1 MANEVFAN
9 GREIACK
16 AGSGKSPG
24 CFPDVCF
31 TPPDKTPA
39 TPLGVPIPYPNFAMA
54 SDTTE
59 GSKSVKISGKE
70 VMLRDK
76 SNFKKSSGDEAAKP
90 TTKKGLL
97 TSVVQGKAYF
107 ASWSGD
113 VKIEKENVVR
123 HLDLTSHNHA
133 CVNPNALVIPYQD
146 TQQPGKACP
155 DYKLEAAAAC
165 SPPGTK
171 PVRRKVRS
179 GKNRGKLVPNG
190 LNCDEKCKKAKTC
203 VLVPKDKDKEQ
214 CCNPDTTGDHL
225 IEDHM
230 TAGAKDFTK
239 KFQNKTPGLY
249 GGAPCMCVNRS
260 RYKGKHGVAHG
271 VRGVIEDALIGQD
284 LKYSKAKE
292 MALLSFHL
300 ANPGHKCD
308 LKCIES
314 QLDDFYGPE
323 EKNCNEPERKQPLK
337 KRQRTDAKARVSQ
350 HTATPSAGGTT

>member
-1 MANEVFAN
+1 MANDVFAN

-16 AGSGKSPG
+16 AASGKSPG

-39 TPLGVPIPYPNFAMA
+39 TPLGVPIPYPNFALA

-76 SNFKKSSGDEAAKP
+76 SNFKKSSGNEAAKP

-107 ASWSGD
+107 SSWSGD

-123 HLDLTSHNHA
+123 HMDMTSHNHA

-146 TQQPGKACP
+146 TQTPGKTCPNYQKDAVDAC
-155 DYKLEAAAAC
+155 KN
-165 SPPGTK
+165 PGSKTAY
-171 PVRRKVRS
+171 RKVKA
-179 GKNRGKLVPNG
+179 GKNKGKLVPSG
-190 LNCDEKCKKAKTC
+190 LHCDEKCKKAKTC
-203 VLVPKDKDKEQ
+203 VLVAKEDDKAK
-214 CCNPDTTGDHL
+214 CCSPDTTGDHL

-230 TAGAKDFTK
+230 TAGAKDFEK
-239 KFQNKTPGLY
+239 KFKNKTPGLY

-260 RYKGKHGVAHG
+260 RYKGKHGIAHG
-271 VRGVIEDALIGQD
+271 VRGVIEDALIGQE

-300 ANPGHKCD
+300 ANENHECD
-308 LKCIES
+308 LKCIEA
-314 QLDDFYGPE
+314 QLDAFYGPE
-323 EKNCNEPERKQPLK
+323 EKTCNKPTRKQPLK
-337 KRQRTDAKARVSQ
+337 TRQRNKAKIQVSE
-350 HTATPSAGGTT
+350 HTSTPSPGGTT